1 MTERLSLTDVVRQY
15 RTPAETVRAVD
26 GVSLTLHSGT
36 VTAIVG
42 PSGAGK
48 TTLINLI
55 VGWDRPTSGAVRRMA
70 GDDWQG
76 IAVVPQ
82 GLGLLPEL
90 TIAENVWLPV
100 RLGNPARRPLE
111 ELLEAVGIVDLARR
125 LPDEVSMGEQQRAAV
140 ARALAAGPRI
150 LVADEPTAH
159 QDEAN
164 VRRISELLT
173 ATAAEG
179 AAVLVATHDRRLLDT
194 VDAVIRLEDG
204 LIV

>member
-1 MTERLSLTDVVRQY
+1 MTERIALTDVVREY
-15 RTPAETVRAVD
+15 RTPAETVRAVG
-26 GVSLTLHSGT
+26 GVTFTLHAGT
-36 VTAIVG
+36 VTALVG

-55 VGWDRPTSGAVRRMA
+55 VGWDRPTSGTVRRA
-70 GDDWQG
+70 DGDDWKG

-82 GLGLLPEL
+82 ALGLLPEL

-100 RLGNPARRPLE
+100 RLGNPAHRPLE
-111 ELLEAVGIVDLARR
+111 ELLLSVGIRDLAQR
-125 LPDEVSMGEQQRAAV
+125 LPDEVSMGEQQRTAV
-140 ARALAAGPRI
+140 ARALAAGPQI

-164 VRRISELLT
+164 VQRIAALL
-173 ATAAEG
+173 AASAEEG
-179 AAVLVATHDRRLLDT
+179 AAVLVATHDPRLLDAVDT
-194 VDAVIRLEDG
+194 VIDLEDG